1 MVFKSH
7 LVVERFLW
15 VFHGFVIFCGF
26 HLGQAFRLP
35 SMGAIHRRSW
45 IHDGVSRLKTSGTR
59 AWMELSLFQCLAP
72 TFLKMLHRCKW
83 ASFPFIVIAQVAMIF
98 WGATATMR
106 LWASHPIMRNWY
118 NMVQP
123 SPTKDYRWSFGNWWF
138 PLLEPGSSCKH
149 PRAMYKNCSVAG
161 AAHSFAQFDGML
173 HGWKQIP
180 VGLLDSHGVSSVST
194 EWRQHPCLP
203 TLWVLVRVWFVKSQY
218 KKIFYPCAHGSGR
231 SRARLECPKASESA
245 RDACGN
251 EWEVLKHS
259 TKLPKPHLSDTVK
272 SLAALGGQVADS
284 FWAGAKANHWGR
296 HKHGHSFPRGAT
308 LKISWRPGGFVEPK

>member
-1 MVFKSH
+1 MVLSYFAVSS
-7 LVVERFLW
+7 W
-15 VFHGFVIFCGF
+15 
-26 HLGQAFRLP
+26 LGWNPDSAQAFRLP

-59 AWMELSLFQCLAP
+59 AWMELSFQCLAP
-72 TFLKMLHRCKW
+72 IFLKISHRCKW
-83 ASFPFIVIAQVAMIF
+83 ASFPVIVIAQVALIF

-118 NMVQP
+118 NMLQP

-138 PLLEPGSSCKH
+138 PLVEPGSSCKH

-218 KKIFYPCAHGSGR
+218 KKYFTHARMDQGGAGPASNARKHRKVHVMHAGTNGRCWNIALSCRSPISLTRLKVSRHLVDRWQIVSGR
-231 SRARLECPKASESA
+231 EQTPTTGVDINMGIASQE
-245 RDACGN
+245 
-251 EWEVLKHS
+251 
-259 TKLPKPHLSDTVK
+259 
-272 SLAALGGQVADS
+272 
-284 FWAGAKANHWGR
+284 GR
-296 HKHGHSFPRGAT
+296 R
-308 LKISWRPGGFVEPK
+308 